1 MMKFIHYTIATGF
14 GSGYSP
20 LAPGTAG
27 SLLALFI
34 AYFAGGRWLILVT
47 LIAVFFLL
55 GVVSSTFVEKDSGRE
70 DPSIV
75 VVDEMVG
82 MWIALFLMPFSLKN
96 YIVAFVFFRAFDILK
111 PFPIDHSQKFSG
123 GWGIMID
130 DVIAGIYALVL
141 VFLATRFIF

>member
-1 MMKFIHYTIATGF
+1 MLKFIHYSIATGF

-27 SLLALFI
+27 SILALLI
-34 AYFAGGRWLILVT
+34 AYFAGGRWPILLI

-55 GVVSSTFVEKDSGRE
+55 GVVSSTFVEKDSQKE
-70 DPSIV
+70 DPAIV

-82 MWIALFLMPFSLKN
+82 MWISLFFMPFSLKI
-96 YIVAFVFFRAFDILK
+96 YVIAFVLFRVFDILK

-130 DVIAGIYALVL
+130 DVIAGIYALAL
-141 VFLATRFIF
+141 VFLASRFI